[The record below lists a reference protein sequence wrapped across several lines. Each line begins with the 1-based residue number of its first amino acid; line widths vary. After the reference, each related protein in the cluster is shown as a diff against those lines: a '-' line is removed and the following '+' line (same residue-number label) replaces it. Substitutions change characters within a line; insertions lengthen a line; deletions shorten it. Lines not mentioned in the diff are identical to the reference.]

1 MTFPIDSNDLV
12 YAQYGRTPLMA
23 FGNPPYWMQYKVEEQ
38 AVREKGLP
46 EIVKL
51 LLENGASVNAADKV

>member
-1 MTFPIDSNDLV
+1 M